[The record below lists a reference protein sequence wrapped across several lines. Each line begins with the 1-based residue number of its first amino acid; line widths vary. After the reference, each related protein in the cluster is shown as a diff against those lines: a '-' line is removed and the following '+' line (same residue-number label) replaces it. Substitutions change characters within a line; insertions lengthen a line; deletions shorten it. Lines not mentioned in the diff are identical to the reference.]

1 MDWKQII
8 RARIE
13 SNVNKLRI
21 SDAAKQQVLEDELA
35 RAVADTIAQRPLSVL
50 SPELDVELDVDEQ

>member
-35 RAVADTIAQRPLSVL
+35 RAVADTIAHRSLSVL